1 MSERRINLGRWVVAG
16 IVLVA
21 ALVAVATQLPIG
33 AWAHQGVAFF
43 RDAGPGPFF
52 LAMALL
58 PLVGVPLSPFTVIAG
73 PVFGPTMGVSTVIA
87 CAITAVAIDVALAY
101 WISAHALRPL
111 ATRLARRFGY
121 TLPELPSGTAWEIA
135 LLVRIVPGPPFFV
148 QSYLLGL
155 ARVPFGVYMVVS
167 TLVPSLYLSSAI
179 LAGDAWMRRDW
190 SGLGFAGALCVIAG
204 VAIYRL
210 RKRLMALRRAG

>member
-1 MSERRINLGRWVVAG
+1 MSERRGNLGRWVIAG

-21 ALVAVATQLPIG
+21 ALAVAATQLPIG
-33 AWAHQGVAFF
+33 AWAQQGVAFF

-73 PVFGPTMGVSTVIA
+73 PVFGPTMGVGTVII
-87 CAITAVAIDVALAY
+87 CTITAVAVDVALAY
-101 WISAHALRPL
+101 WIASRALRPL
-111 ATRLARRFGY
+111 AVRLAQRFGY
-121 TLPELPSGTAWEIA
+121 TIPELPSGTAWEIA

-155 ARVPFGVYMVVS
+155 ARVPFGAYMVVS

-179 LAGDAWMRRDW
+179 LAGDALMRHDW
-190 SGLGFAGALCVIAG
+190 RGLIFAGVLCAVAG

-210 RKRLMALRRAG
+210 RKRLTALRRAG